1 MGVAESIRRTHLPS
15 LEPSE
20 IIQSPY
26 LMVGESGALVDKL
39 LDHRER
45 WGFSHY
51 TVRREALGQ
60 LEPVISQLAGQ

>member
-1 MGVAESIRRTHLPS
+1 
-15 LEPSE
+15 
-20 IIQSPY
+20 
-26 LMVGESGALVDKL
+26 MVGESGALVDKL